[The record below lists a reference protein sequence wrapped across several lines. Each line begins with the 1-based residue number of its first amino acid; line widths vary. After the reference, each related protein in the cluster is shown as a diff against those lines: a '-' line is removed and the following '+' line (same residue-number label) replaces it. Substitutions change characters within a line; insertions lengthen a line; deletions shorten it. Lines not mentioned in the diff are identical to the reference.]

1 MIKTLTARLRM
12 DTKAS
17 QRLREIYVHSD
28 QLHTGIREMNSKLK
42 RGHGRRDHRN
52 DTGLGDLLAKQG
64 LMSEL
69 RALSVKREIGK
80 ELSEVMRFR
89 KLTVQSTARQLN
101 TTPVQITRM
110 LDWDNADVKVD
121 VLIRAAFVIGRELR
135 ISLTDG
141 REN

>member
-17 QRLREIYVHSD
+17 RRLREIYVHSD
-28 QLHTGIREMNSKLK
+28 QLHTGITEMNRKLK
-42 RGHGRRDHRN
+42 RGHGRTDHRN

-64 LMSEL
+64 LMGEL

-80 ELSEVMRFR
+80 ELGEVMRFR

-101 TTPVQITRM
+101 TTPVQIRRM
-110 LDWDNADVKVD
+110 LDWDNADVKVE
-121 VLIRAAFVIGRELR
+121 VLIRAAFVIAA
-135 ISLTDG
+135 
-141 REN
+141 N

>member
-1 MIKTLTARLRM
+1 
-12 DTKAS
+12 
-17 QRLREIYVHSD
+17 
-28 QLHTGIREMNSKLK
+28 
-42 RGHGRRDHRN
+42 
-52 DTGLGDLLAKQG
+52 
-64 LMSEL
+64 MSEL

-80 ELSEVMRFR
+80 ELGEVMRFR
-89 KLTVQSTARQLN
+89 RLTVQSTARQLN
-101 TTPVQITRM
+101 TTPVQIRRM